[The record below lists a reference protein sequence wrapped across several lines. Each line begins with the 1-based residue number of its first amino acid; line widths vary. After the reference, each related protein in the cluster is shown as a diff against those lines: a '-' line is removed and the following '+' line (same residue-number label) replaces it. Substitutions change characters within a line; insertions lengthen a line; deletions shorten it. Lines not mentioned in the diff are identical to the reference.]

1 MLHNKGLRPSLP
13 SSILAGIV
21 LLFAMP
27 LSAQAASY
35 TYINQKAPYKNPN
48 PPLLT
53 ALNLPKVGTT
63 FKVQVPN
70 GGNTCTG
77 WCLTGCSQVNYY
89 LAIGVRNPNVPIPA
103 LGGFLFTSAEVVM
116 PVPWGPTPQ
125 QGTVTMSFP
134 IPNSQELLGVR
145 FYQQVLRE
153 VWSFWWYEPLTL
165 SRGGHGVIGK

>member
-1 MLHNKGLRPSLP
+1 MSRNSHLLLSLP
-13 SSILAGIV
+13 GAVLASV
-21 LLFAMP
+21 ALLSTMP
-27 LSAQAASY
+27 LAAQTASY
-35 TYINQKAPYKNPN
+35 TYIDQKAPYKNSGM
-48 PPLLT
+48 LT

-70 GGNTCTG
+70 GGDTCTG
-77 WCLTGCSQVNYY
+77 WCLSGCSRVNYY

-103 LGGFLFTSAEVVM
+103 MGGFLFTSADVVV

-125 QGTVTMSFP
+125 QGTVTMSFK

-153 VWSFWWYEPLTL
+153 VWTWGWWYPPAL
-165 SRGGHGVIGK
+165 SRGGVGVIGK